1 MYNANR
7 LGKLAVERGVEK
19 MLHLCY
25 NQLRVTSYEFETTAL
40 RFPVKRNTGN
50 RELVTDTKETPLPKL
65 QPITFTLT
73 PQQLKWL
80 KQWSLKTGLHQV
92 EIVRRALDAYADA
105 EELKEQRRLFSPQ
118 QRLEIREAAR
128 RKGIGE
134 KDVVREAVTR
144 ELKFMAKLYAKRK
157 GS

>member
-1 MYNANR
+1 M
-7 LGKLAVERGVEK
+7 
-19 MLHLCY
+19 
-25 NQLRVTSYEFETTAL
+25 
-40 RFPVKRNTGN
+40 
-50 RELVTDTKETPLPKL
+50 PKL

-80 KQWSLKTGLHQV
+80 KQQSLKTGLHQV
-92 EIVRRALDAYADA
+92 ELVRRALDAYADA
-105 EELKEQRRLFSPQ
+105 EELKEQRQLFSPQ